1 MRPINL
7 TDYEALAERRLS
19 PLAWA
24 YYSTGSDDE
33 VTLRENV
40 AAFARLRL
48 RPHILVDVSMS
59 DLATTLLN
67 APVSMPIGVAPTAG
81 HCLALPEGECATAQ
95 AAGEAGTLMIAAVEA
110 TRTLEDI
117 AHAATGPLW

>member
-40 AAFARLRL
+40 AAFARL

-117 AHAATGPLW
+117 AHAATGPL